1 MTKQTSGKGRSSNAK
16 GLLKPKKASPRKN
29 TNLHTSKSANQGNDS
44 YGEVDEDSAQEESK

>member
-29 TNLHTSKSANQGNDS
+29 TNLHTPKKDNDS
-44 YGEVDEDSAQEESK
+44 YGEQEEDSP

>member
-29 TNLHTSKSANQGNDS
+29 TNLHTPKNTNQDNDS
-44 YGEVDEDSAQEESK
+44 YGEQEEDSP